1 MQAAEMM
8 TCVCLCV
15 RTVCVLVFADACAG
29 VLMCGCV
36 LMCMCVCP
44 LRIQAGLVSP
54 KLLLSVVGTF
64 HAETSFPVWTQLAT
78 DLADLAGLIES
89 QPFFPAFQRFLGA
102 LYAKVVDQVCG
113 CQACCVCC
121 CCVTLGRCCRC
132 CFVHVRAALGGA
144 TGFARVEW
152 CNFLSVYLTT
162 VCAGGMGPEAKRWAC
177 GRDAAHACAEGSRWH

>member
-1 MQAAEMM
+1 M
-8 TCVCLCV
+8 
-15 RTVCVLVFADACAG
+15 
-29 VLMCGCV
+29 
-36 LMCMCVCP
+36 
-44 LRIQAGLVSP
+44 SP

-121 CCVTLGRCCRC
+121 CCVTLGCCFRC
-132 CFVHVRAALGGA
+132 CFVHVRAALGVQRGLRASSGA
-144 TGFARVEW
+144 LFIRVLDH
-152 CNFLSVYLTT
+152 C
-162 VCAGGMGPEAKRWAC
+162 VCRWDGTRSQRMGMWMRCCAC
-177 GRDAAHACAEGSRWH
+177 LC